1 MIKHMF
7 RLAVFGVCTFGL
19 VVNVSATEEV
29 QTTRT
34 LNLEQARAKYAGPAS
49 QFADIEGIN
58 VHYRDEG
65 KGPVILLMHGTL
77 GDLSDWDEWTEVLKK
92 NFRVVRFDLP
102 GFGLTGDIPSGNYS
116 AARSH
121 VLIDGLMDHIGADK
135 FAVVGISYG
144 GMLMF
149 RYAAT
154 RTDRVTAMVLINSAG
169 IQRGKAA
176 SNVKQSKDANKPAKP
191 RKNMFT
197 DPVVLR
203 EDIEAFYT
211 GYINDPVRR
220 TPELIQR
227 KLDLLNIENRD
238 KLAVQAYK
246 FYEAGNPQR
255 VLAHVKA
262 PSLIMWGTA
271 NQALDTETANAFM
284 DALTNAC
291 SKALV
296 TFNDGGHYINLERPY
311 ETAQAAYDFF
321 TRLTIDPPQG
331 CAALVD

>member
-1 MIKHMF
+1 MKKQLITAA
-7 RLAVFGVCTFGL
+7 LWVVCTMGL
-19 VVNVSATEEV
+19 ASVANAEE
-29 QTTRT
+29 TTRT
-34 LNLEQARAKYAGPAS
+34 LTLEQARAKYAGPTS

-77 GDLSDWDEWTEVLKK
+77 GDLSDWDEWAEVLKE

-102 GFGLTGDIPSGNYS
+102 GFGLTGDIPNGNYS
-116 AARSH
+116 ASRSH
-121 VLIDGLMDHIGADK
+121 VLIDGLMDHLGADK

-176 SNVKQSKDANKPAKP
+176 KNLKKPTNKPAKP

-203 EDIEAFYT
+203 EDVEAFYN
-211 GYINDPVRR
+211 GYINDPERR
-220 TPELIQR
+220 TPALIQR

-238 KLAVQAYK
+238 KLAKISYG

-271 NQALDTETANAFM
+271 NQALDTETATAFM
-284 DALTNAC
+284 NALTHAC
-291 SKALV
+291 SKELV

-311 ETAQAAYDFF
+311 ETVAAAKQFF
-321 TRLTIDPPQG
+321 MKLNSNPPEG
-331 CAALVD
+331 CAPLAD